1 MEFKEASLNEFS
13 EIFNKIGNDWM
24 LIAAGDDGNENM
36 MTASWGAFG
45 ILWGKPVCICFVRP
59 QRFTHRLLCKY
70 ERLSLTF
77 FDEKYRNILKY
88 CGSHT
93 GADTDKVTS
102 CGLTVLKEDDTP
114 YFEQAE
120 AALICRKLYV
130 GKIEESGFI
139 DRSLLENYK
148 QNDFHSVFVC
158 EIEKVL
164 IK

>member
-1 MEFKEASLNEFS
+1 MKFKEISINEFS
-13 EIFNKIGNDWM
+13 DAFNKIGSEWM
-24 LIAAGDDGNENM
+24 LIAAGDSGEENM

-45 ILWGKPVCICFVRP
+45 VLWNRPVCICFVRP
-59 QRFTHRLLCKY
+59 QRYTH
-70 ERLSLTF
+70 SLICRSDRISFTF

-88 CGSHT
+88 CGSHS
-93 GADTDKVTS
+93 GAETDKIAD
-102 CGLTVLKEDDTP
+102 CGLTVLRENSTP

-120 AALICRKLYV
+120 AALICRKIYV

-139 DRSLLENYK
+139 DRSLLKNYK
-148 QNDFHSVFVC
+148 QNDYHSVFIC